1 MDKEILKG
9 TLDIVLLLLLSTNP
23 MYGYAIAK
31 QIKKLANNSLEI
43 GEGTLY
49 PALKRLEEKKYL
61 DSYWKEKNRKYYR
74 TTEKGKIELK
84 DKLDSWNIINN
95 LIQEI
100 NLFSNSKSFYKE
112 DLHE

>member
-9 TLDIVLLLLLSTNP
+9 SLDIILLLLLSPNS

-61 DSYWKEKNRKYYR
+61 DSYWGVKNRKYYK

-84 DKLDSWNIINN
+84 NKLDNWNIVNN

-100 NLFSNSKSFYKE
+100 NLYTNSKE
-112 DLHE
+112 DAYE